1 MSPDAG
7 RMRALIV
14 DDEPP
19 AVERLGAMLAEL
31 ASCEVVGCE
40 SRAARV
46 LERCASLAPDVILL
60 DIEMPGI
67 DGIRLA
73 GELKRLDKP
82 PAVVFTTAHE
92 QYAVDA
98 FAVDAVDY
106 LVKPVRR
113 ERLMQA
119 LSRIAS
125 RRGDDAGTLA
135 ARVGERR
142 IRLPLERIRAVTA
155 EDKCTVAYTADGSAL
170 VDDTLRTLEQRYA
183 DRFVRVHRSALVSRG
198 HLRALFTDSEEVA
211 RVEIQGLDFQPEVS
225 RRNLTAVKRI
235 LKR

>member
-1 MSPDAG
+1 MNPESG

-19 AVERLGAMLAEL
+19 AVERLGAMLTEL
-31 ASCEVVGCE
+31 AGCEVVGCE

-46 LERCASLAPDVILL
+46 VERCASLAPDVILL
-60 DIEMPGI
+60 DIEMPGV
-67 DGIRLA
+67 DGLRLA

-98 FAVDAVDY
+98 FAVAAVDY

-119 LSRIAS
+119 LSRVAS
-125 RRGDDAGTLA
+125 RRGDDSGTLA
-135 ARVGERR
+135 ARVGDRR
-142 IRLPLERIRAVTA
+142 VRIPLERVRALTA
-155 EDKCTVAYTADGSAL
+155 EDKCTIAYTPDGSAL
-170 VDDTLRTLEQRYA
+170 VDDSLRALEQRHA
-183 DRFVRVHRSALVSRG
+183 DRFVRVHRSALISRG
-198 HLRALFTDSEEVA
+198 HLRGLFTDSEEVA
-211 RVEIQGLDFQPEVS
+211 RVEVEGLDFQPEVS
-225 RRNLTAVKRI
+225 RRNHSTIKKI